1 MVNAITC
8 IRIRGFKCLDDVE
21 LRLSDGPTVLIGA
34 NGSGKSAIVEAC
46 QILSRLAGP
55 QALDELMNLHRF
67 PHVIRQDGGTASF
80 EVEIAAAEAGPA
92 ARYVCSLRRDGP
104 RCSFSSEG
112 VFVFEDNRWVPH
124 LTKRGGNAR
133 VFIDGGGGYGDGT
146 GYGGGYEARATGDD
160 GALFVSFV
168 NPNGT
173 LFSSSFN
180 SHLPALIR
188 ISEALAGIDVQ
199 LPFSVRPTWHARE
212 RNERSAL
219 RESTPLRNAQ
229 RLERGGDNLVSAF
242 HELKNRSD
250 WQETLEV
257 VRLGLGDDIEDIR
270 VSVDANSYGVLTVKR
285 RAQKDAVPS
294 SSLSDGTLA
303 YLCIVAM
310 LRLRPKRSL
319 LVFDEPEL
327 HLHPRLLSTV
337 MDLLQAEA
345 RIHPVLLATHS
356 DRVLD
361 LLENPAEQTVLT
373 RLNDDDCTVLERPN
387 AEALQRWLDGDGGFR
402 GLGAVVAAGHESS
415 VFIDKVETK
424 R

>member
-1 MVNAITC
+1 MVDAITS

-21 LRLSDGPTVLIGA
+21 LRLSGGLTVLIGA

-46 QILSRLAGP
+46 QILSRLTGP
-55 QALDELMNLHRF
+55 NAVHELMNLHRF

-80 EVEIAAAEAGPA
+80 EVEIAARSDVRALS
-92 ARYVCSLRRDGP
+92 YVCTLRRDGP
-104 RCSFSSEG
+104 TCA
-112 VFVFEDNRWVPH
+112 FVGESLAHV
-124 LTKRGGNAR
+124 
-133 VFIDGGGGYGDGT
+133 IDGDWSPWAHAAQRT
-146 GYGGGYEARATGDD
+146 THFADPHHWSRLNSTVEPAPLLSSVAE
-160 GALFVSFV
+160 
-168 NPNGT
+168 T
-173 LFSSSFN
+173 LSS
-180 SHLPALIR
+180 
-188 ISEALAGIDVQ
+188 IDVHM
-199 LPFSVRPTWHARE
+199 PFSVRPTWHVRE

-219 RESTPLRNAQ
+219 RESAPLRNAE

-250 WQETLEV
+250 WQETLDV

-345 RIHPVLLATHS
+345 RMHPVLLATHS